1 MTAVSDIT
9 HNKETAM
16 RRRIPTA
23 TSFLALAVA
32 MGMGQT
38 GCSTAPAAV
47 QATAPEQ
54 SSTQPT
60 GYALMFQADPAW
72 RGPVPRFDID
82 PSWPQAHENWLIGHT
97 TALYGTKDGHM
108 WMLQRPASVVDDEIS
123 TNWGSG
129 VECCVPAPP
138 VIEFDQAGQVVRSW
152 GGLGGPRQGPDW
164 PENEHG
170 IFVDYKDNVWVAGNG
185 DHDGQVLKFS
195 KTGQLLLR
203 IGRRRK
209 NGEKPNSNDT
219 TVLFTATNA
228 FVHPRTNEVFIS
240 DGYGHRRVIVF
251 DADTGAYKRH
261 WGAYGKRPDDSV
273 PGIPSGK
280 ATTPPQQFSTVHSV
294 RISNDDLVYV
304 ADRVNNRMQVFQL
317 DGTFVKEQ
325 FIEPKTGGQG
335 TVSDFAFSPD
345 PEQQFLYSAD
355 GSNQHIWV
363 LDRKTLQIIGKFGR
377 RGRNAGQWHWMHT
390 LAADALGNLYTGEG
404 NNAKRGQRFLFKG
417 VSPSATN

>member
-1 MTAVSDIT
+1 
-9 HNKETAM
+9 M
-16 RRRIPTA
+16 RRSIPIA
-23 TSFLALAVA
+23 MCVLALTLAV
-32 MGMGQT
+32 GMVQG
-38 GCSTAPAAV
+38 GCSTTPAAAR
-47 QATAPEQ
+47 ATAAEQ
-54 SSTQPT
+54 SSAQPA
-60 GYALMFQADPAW
+60 GYPLMFQADPAW
-72 RGPVPRFDID
+72 HGPVPRFDID
-82 PSWPQAHENWLIGHT
+82 PSWPQPHENWLIGHT
-97 TALYGTKDGHM
+97 TALYGTSDGHM
-108 WMLQRPASVVDDEIS
+108 WMLQRPASVVDDEIA
-123 TNWGSG
+123 TNWGAG

-138 VIEFDQAGQVVRSW
+138 VIEFDQAGKVMTSW

-170 IFVDYKDNVWVAGNG
+170 IFVDYKGNVWVAGNG
-185 DHDGQVLKFS
+185 PHDGQIFKFS

-209 NGEKPNSNDT
+209 DGEKANSNDT

-228 FVHPRTNEVFIS
+228 FVHQATNEVFVS

-261 WGAYGKRPDDSV
+261 WGAYGRRPDDSV

-304 ADRVNNRMQVFQL
+304 ADRVNNRMQVFHL
-317 DGTFVKEQ
+317 DGTFVQEQ
-325 FIEPKTGGQG
+325 FIEPRAGGQG

-345 PEQQFLYSAD
+345 RQQQFLYSAD

-390 LAADALGNLYTGEG
+390 LAADAQGNLYTGEG
-404 NNAKRGQRFLFKG
+404 NNAKRGQRFLFRG
-417 VSPSATN
+417 VSQWPPS

>member
-1 MTAVSDIT
+1 
-9 HNKETAM
+9 M
-16 RRRIPTA
+16 RRRIATA
-23 TSFLALAVA
+23 TSVLALTFA
-32 MGMGQT
+32 MGMGQAA
-38 GCSTAPAAV
+38 CSSAPAAAR
-47 QATAPEQ
+47 ATAPEQ
-54 SSTQPT
+54 SSTQPS
-60 GYALMFQADPAW
+60 GYPLMFQADPAW

-82 PSWPQAHENWLIGHT
+82 PSWPQPHENWLIGHT
-97 TALYGTKDGHM
+97 TALYGTPDGHM
-108 WMLQRPASVVDDEIS
+108 WMLQRPASIVDDEVATS
-123 TNWGSG
+123 WGSG

-138 VIEFDQAGQVVRSW
+138 VIEFDQAGKVVRSW
-152 GGLGGPRQGPDW
+152 GGVGGPKQGPDW

-170 IFVDYKDNVWVAGNG
+170 IFVDYKGNVWVAGNG
-185 DHDGQVLKFS
+185 AHDGQVLKFS

-209 NGEKPNSNDT
+209 DGEKANSNDP
-219 TVLFTATNA
+219 TVLFTASNA
-228 FVHPRTNEVFIS
+228 FVHQRTNEVFIS
-240 DGYGHRRVIVF
+240 DGYGNRRVIVF

-273 PGIPSGK
+273 PVIPSGK
-280 ATTPPQQFSTVHSV
+280 ATTPPQQFTTVHSV

-345 PEQQFLYSAD
+345 PDQQFLYSAD

-390 LAADALGNLYTGEG
+390 LAADAQGNLYTGEG
-404 NNAKRGQRFLFKG
+404 NNAKRGQRFLFRG
-417 VSPSATN
+417 VAPSATN

>member
-23 TSFLALAVA
+23 TGFLALAVA

-97 TALYGTKDGHM
+97 TALYGSKDGHM

-138 VIEFDQAGQVVRSW
+138 VIEFDQAGKVVRSW

-209 NGEKPNSNDT
+209 DGEKPDSNDA

-251 DADTGAYKRH
+251 DADTGAYK
-261 WGAYGKRPDDSV
+261 
-273 PGIPSGK
+273 
-280 ATTPPQQFSTVHSV
+280 
-294 RISNDDLVYV
+294 
-304 ADRVNNRMQVFQL
+304 
-317 DGTFVKEQ
+317 
-325 FIEPKTGGQG
+325 
-335 TVSDFAFSPD
+335 
-345 PEQQFLYSAD
+345 
-355 GSNQHIWV
+355 QH
-363 LDRKTLQIIGKFGR
+363 
-377 RGRNAGQWHWMHT
+377 
-390 LAADALGNLYTGEG
+390 
-404 NNAKRGQRFLFKG
+404 
-417 VSPSATN
+417 

>member
-23 TSFLALAVA
+23 TGFLALAVA

-97 TALYGTKDGHM
+97 TALYGSKDGHM

-138 VIEFDQAGQVVRSW
+138 VIEFDQAGKVVRSW
-152 GGLGGPRQGPDW
+152 GGLGGPRQGPD
-164 PENEHG
+164 
-170 IFVDYKDNVWVAGNG
+170 
-185 DHDGQVLKFS
+185 
-195 KTGQLLLR
+195 
-203 IGRRRK
+203 
-209 NGEKPNSNDT
+209 
-219 TVLFTATNA
+219 
-228 FVHPRTNEVFIS
+228 
-240 DGYGHRRVIVF
+240 
-251 DADTGAYKRH
+251 
-261 WGAYGKRPDDSV
+261 
-273 PGIPSGK
+273 
-280 ATTPPQQFSTVHSV
+280 
-294 RISNDDLVYV
+294 
-304 ADRVNNRMQVFQL
+304 
-317 DGTFVKEQ
+317 
-325 FIEPKTGGQG
+325 
-335 TVSDFAFSPD
+335 
-345 PEQQFLYSAD
+345 
-355 GSNQHIWV
+355 
-363 LDRKTLQIIGKFGR
+363 
-377 RGRNAGQWHWMHT
+377 
-390 LAADALGNLYTGEG
+390 
-404 NNAKRGQRFLFKG
+404 
-417 VSPSATN
+417 